1 MRYQTSR
8 KTRRGAYSV
17 EVAIVLP
24 MAFLFMFAI
33 FDVGRAI
40 ATKQLL
46 DNATRAAARQ
56 AVVGTTTLTTAD
68 IQTTVTNYLGGLTLQ
83 GMNVQVYQA
92 DPTTGGQ
99 HWCLDQSRQRPV
111 HCRAS
116 DRQFCPDDS
125 EIQPAAE
132 FVVNEFQSPDV
143 LRSQLI
149 YWRSSKLG
157 RKPWV
162 K

>member
-1 MRYQTSR
+1 MQNQASF

-24 MAFLFMFAI
+24 VAFLFMFAI

-92 DPTTGGQ
+92 DPTTGANIGVWTKAENGQ
-99 HWCLDQSRQRPV
+99 CIAVQV
-111 HCRAS
+111 TGN
-116 DRQFCPDDS
+116 
-125 EIQPAAE
+125 
-132 FVVNEFQSPDV
+132 FVPMIPKFSLLPS
-143 LRSQLI
+143 LLSM
-149 YWRSSKLG
+149 SSKALMYCEAN
-157 RKPWV
+157 
-162 K
+162 